1 MTSTKL
7 EKLNLNPKQ
16 EQLKKKFIDNYVK
29 TENPIDTAGLF
40 SRIFFMWAN
49 PILTISQ
56 KVPYCESMIY
66 SIQKKR
72 SSEVEIVKF
81 KANFNKCYDKVRK
94 EVEQTKFND
103 ESEKPNV

>member
-7 EKLNLNPKQ
+7 EKLNLNPAQ
-16 EQLKKKFIDNYVK
+16 EELKKKFIDNYVK
-29 TENPIDTAGLF
+29 TENPINTANLF
-40 SRIFFMWAN
+40 SKIFFMWAN

-56 KVPYCESMIY
+56 KVPYSEDMIFT
-66 SIQKKR
+66 IQKQR

-94 EVEQTKFND
+94 EVEETKHSD